1 MARHPVVR
9 MIRGAGALL
18 AVGLCGS
25 IPALAQDK
33 AADDRWKDT
42 AEFSYVVTAGN
53 SETSTLGFKDSLGRK
68 WDRSSF
74 ELNAG
79 GVRAE
84 ATTKTRTA
92 IGTSTSFSID
102 EQSATALTAESYLL
116 NGRYDRKISGRFFWF
131 VGTGWDRNR
140 FAGVE
145 NRYVGAAGVGN
156 IWIDRDRTKFRTDYS
171 ATYTDEKDVTENPN
185 FKATFTGLR
194 VSSSLLRKIGDN
206 ATYTDDLIL
215 DGNLDDT
222 SDYRANMTNS
232 LAVAMS
238 RLLALK
244 VSLQWLYDHEPA
256 FKEIDLL
263 DAPPPGGTKTGTVL
277 AQLDDLD
284 TIFTASLV
292 VNF

>member
-1 MARHPVVR
+1 MARHPVR
-9 MIRGAGALL
+9 IRRGAAVLL
-18 AVGLCGS
+18 AAGICGS
-25 IPALAQDK
+25 IPARAQDK
-33 AADDRWKDT
+33 PSDDHWKDT

-53 SETSTLGFKDSLGRK
+53 SETSTLGFKDKLGRK

-92 IGTSTSFSID
+92 IGTSTNFAID
-102 EQSATALTAESYLL
+102 EQSATALTAESYFL
-116 NGRYDRKISGRFFWF
+116 NGRYDRKISDQFFWF

-145 NRYVGAAGVGN
+145 NRYVGVVGVGN
-156 IWIDRDRTKFRTDYS
+156 VWIDKDRTKFRTDYS

-185 FKATFTGLR
+185 FKANFSGLR
-194 VSSSLLRKIGDN
+194 VASSLLRKMGDN
-206 ATYTDDLIL
+206 ATWTDDLIL
-215 DGNLDDT
+215 DENLDDT

-238 RLLALK
+238 RRLALK
-244 VSLQWLYDHEPA
+244 VNLQWLYDHEPA
-256 FKEIDLL
+256 FQKVDLL
-263 DAPPPGGTKTGTVL
+263 NAPPPAGTKTGTVL

>member
-1 MARHPVVR
+1 MTARTSAASAPATIMRGTILAEV
-9 MIRGAGALL
+9 IRFLIPNVPGG
-18 AVGLCGS
+18 GS
-25 IPALAQDK
+25 
-33 AADDRWKDT
+33 RR
-42 AEFSYVVTAGN
+42 
-53 SETSTLGFKDSLGRK
+53 TLGLRARALRVQPQS
-68 WDRSSF
+68 
-74 ELNAG
+74 EHPG

-92 IGTSTSFSID
+92 IGTSTNFAID
-102 EQSATALTAESYLL
+102 EQSATALTAESYFL
-116 NGRYDRKISGRFFWF
+116 NGRYDRKFSDHFFWF

-145 NRYVGAAGVGN
+145 NRYVGVVGVGN
-156 IWIDRDRTKFRTDYS
+156 VWIDKDRTKFRTDYS

-185 FKATFTGLR
+185 FKANFTGLR
-194 VSSSLLRKIGDN
+194 VSSSLLRKMGDN
-206 ATYTDDLIL
+206 ATWTDDLIL
-215 DGNLDDT
+215 DENLDDT

-238 RLLALK
+238 RRLALK

-256 FKEIDLL
+256 FQEVDLL
-263 DAPPPGGTKTGTVL
+263 NAPPPGGTKTGTVL